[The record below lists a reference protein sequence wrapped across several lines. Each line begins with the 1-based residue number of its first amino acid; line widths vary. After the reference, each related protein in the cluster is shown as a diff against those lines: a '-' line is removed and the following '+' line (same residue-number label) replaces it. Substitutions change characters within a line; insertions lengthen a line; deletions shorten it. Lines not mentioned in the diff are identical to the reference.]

1 MLVFYVKVPKM
12 KFHIQFFVVYD
23 TTEDNWEN
31 LNLFFFFKSN
41 ITINL
46 FKKNPW
52 SLYTKDLVLRGPIKT
67 ACHPILPVTSNKKV
81 K

>member
-1 MLVFYVKVPKM
+1 MLVFYVKVPEM

-52 SLYTKDLVLRGPIKT
+52 SLYTKESCPERT
-67 ACHPILPVTSNKKV
+67 YQNSMSSHFACNL
-81 K
+81 